1 MIKTLKYVVFT
12 GISLLLITIV
22 LLLKPSTPFS
32 KDKEILYLPTGKT
45 SRVYLDS
52 LVRTQQWLNTFW
64 LYTWWAN
71 QQHLGQFLR
80 PGKYEIPKGSSIFS
94 FVWRLKK
101 NRQVPVKLVIPKIR
115 MLEQLAGFLGKHLE
129 NDSAHFLHFLKE
141 EDSLKVFALDTSSVL
156 TGIFPD
162 TYEFYW
168 TANSRQVF
176 EKLFREKKKFWTPE
190 RLEEASR
197 QLLTPDEV
205 YILASIIEEETN
217 AANEKDTLAS
227 IYLNRLRL
235 GMPLQADPTIKYA
248 LRNFGLKRIYQKHLR
263 VSSPYNTYQQPGLP
277 PGPICTPSRVTLE
290 AVLRAPKTRYLY
302 FVANSNFSGTHVFSE
317 TYAEHQQK
325 ARAFQK
331 AQDEQERLRLQ
342 KAAPSQHP

>member
-1 MIKTLKYVVFT
+1 MIKPLKYVVFT
-12 GISLLLITIV
+12 GISLLLITVV

-115 MLEQLAGFLGKHLE
+115 TLEQLAGFLGKHLE
-129 NDSAHFLHFLKE
+129 NDSAQFLHFLKE
-141 EDSLKVFALDTSSVL
+141 VDSLKVFAVDTSSVL

-190 RLEEASR
+190 RLGEASR
-197 QLLTPDEV
+197 QQLTPDEV

-217 AANEKDTLAS
+217 A
-227 IYLNRLRL
+227 
-235 GMPLQADPTIKYA
+235 
-248 LRNFGLKRIYQKHLR
+248 
-263 VSSPYNTYQQPGLP
+263 
-277 PGPICTPSRVTLE
+277 
-290 AVLRAPKTRYLY
+290 
-302 FVANSNFSGTHVFSE
+302 
-317 TYAEHQQK
+317 
-325 ARAFQK
+325 
-331 AQDEQERLRLQ
+331 
-342 KAAPSQHP
+342 